1 MIFVAVSL
9 FFGLVVRGPI
19 YNLMVFI
26 DTRLQE
32 TGIMGVKEEEEE
44 DEEEEEYDEEEY
56 DDDDGEYIDVEERE
70 GGDRNE

>member
-56 DDDDGEYIDVEERE
+56 DDDDGEDIDVEERE